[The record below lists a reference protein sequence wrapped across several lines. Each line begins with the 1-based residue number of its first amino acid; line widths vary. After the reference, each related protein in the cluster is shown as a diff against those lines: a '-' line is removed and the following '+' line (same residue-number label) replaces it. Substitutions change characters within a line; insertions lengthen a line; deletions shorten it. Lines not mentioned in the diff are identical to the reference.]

1 MMPAM
6 TLVMNGI
13 SLLIVW
19 FGGKQIAQSNLQ
31 VGDMM
36 AFIQYAMH
44 VIMSFLFISMMFI
57 MVPRASVSAE
67 RIYEVLSTENSSQRP
82 VRTKTH
88 GTDERFGGV

>member
-1 MMPAM
+1 M

-13 SLLIVW
+13 SLMIVW
-19 FGGKQIAQSNLQ
+19 FGGKQIEQSNLQ

-57 MVPRASVSAE
+57 MVPRAPRSPPTA
-67 RIYEVLSTENSSQRP
+67 STRFWKP
-82 VRTKTH
+82 RAALRTSRTP
-88 GTDERFGGV
+88 DI